1 MRAHNNCEWA
11 IVPRTPES
19 TPQMCPQPL
28 AGLRIVNTR
37 ASRQA
42 ASLTRALKT
51 AGAHVLHYPAI
62 EILPSAESKSLDAA
76 LNALAAGRFDWLIV
90 TSANTAYVMADR
102 LSELGIALGNVAHS
116 RTRVAAIGAATAT
129 AVEEELHLRVDFMPP
144 QAIAES
150 LAGSLPASKGDCVFL
165 PQSALARPILL
176 EALRMTGAEVTAVSA
191 YHTAVGR
198 GGDDL
203 PQLFSQGA
211 VDAITFTS
219 ASTVHNFLR
228 RLQAELQRDCE
239 DGGEERNA
247 PAHSEIR
254 PPSSLLPS
262 LFSHA
267 AVACIGP
274 VTADA
279 ARSHHLP
286 VHVVVE
292 NHTLE
297 GLVQG
302 IETYFAA
309 NRL

>member
-1 MRAHNNCEWA
+1 MRSYHSSKEA

-28 AGLRIVNTR
+28 SGLRIVNTR

-42 ASLTRALKT
+42 ASLTRALKS

-116 RTRVAAIGAATAT
+116 MTRVAAIGAATAA

-165 PQSALARPILL
+165 PQSALARPVLL
-176 EALRMTGAEVTAVSA
+176 EALRMIGAEVTAVSA
-191 YHTAVGR
+191 YHTAIGR

-203 PQLFSQGA
+203 PQQFSQGA

-219 ASTVHNFLR
+219 ASTVHNCVR
-228 RLQAELQRDCE
+228 RLQAELQGDCE
-239 DGGEERNA
+239 DGGEQRNA
-247 PAHSEIR
+247 PAHREVR
-254 PPSSLLPS
+254 PHSSRLS
-262 LFSHA
+262 TLFSHA

-286 VHVVVE
+286 VRVVAE

-302 IETYFAA
+302 METYFSA

>member
-1 MRAHNNCEWA
+1 MRPQFSCEEDNL
-11 IVPRTPES
+11 PPTPES

-62 EILPSAESKSLDAA
+62 EILPGAESKSLDTA
-76 LNALAAGRFDWLIV
+76 LNSLAAGRFDWLIV

-102 LSELGIALGNVAHS
+102 LSALGIALGNVTHS
-116 RTRVAAIGAATAT
+116 KTRVAAIGAATAA
-129 AVEEELHLRVDFMPP
+129 AVENKLHLRVDFIPP

-150 LAGSLPASKGDCVFL
+150 LAGSLPGSKGDSVFL
-165 PQSALARPILL
+165 PQSALARPVLL
-176 EALRMTGAEVTAVSA
+176 EALRKAGAEVTAVSA
-191 YHTAVGR
+191 YNIAVGR

-203 PQLFSQGA
+203 PGLFSEGA

-219 ASTVHNFLR
+219 ASTVHNFIR
-228 RLQAELQRDCE
+228 RLQAELQGDCE
-239 DGGEERNA
+239 DGEEERSA
-247 PAHSEIR
+247 PAPSEIR
-254 PPSSLLPS
+254 PPSIPLSTLL
-262 LFSHA
+262 SHA

-279 ARSHHLP
+279 ALSHHLP
-286 VHVVVE
+286 VRVVAE

-302 IETYFAA
+302 MKAFFAA

>member
-1 MRAHNNCEWA
+1 
-11 IVPRTPES
+11 
-19 TPQMCPQPL
+19 MCSQPL

-37 ASRQA
+37 AARQA
-42 ASLTRALKT
+42 GSLTRALKT
-51 AGAHVLHYPAI
+51 AGAHVLHFPAI
-62 EILPSAESKSLDAA
+62 EILPSAESMSLDTA

-102 LSELGIALGNVAHS
+102 LSVLGIALGKVAHS
-116 RTRVAAIGAATAT
+116 RTRVAAIGAATAA
-129 AVEEELHLRVDFMPP
+129 AVEDELHLRVDFMPP

-150 LAGSLPASKGDCVFL
+150 LANSLPVSKGDCVFL
-165 PQSALARPILL
+165 PQSALARPVLR

-191 YHTAVGR
+191 YHTSVGR

-203 PQLFSQGA
+203 PQLLSQGA
-211 VDAITFTS
+211 VDVITFTS
-219 ASTVHNFLR
+219 ASTVHNFVR
-228 RLQAELQRDCE
+228 RLQAELQGDCE
-239 DGGEERNA
+239 DGGEERST
-247 PAHSEIR
+247 PPHSGIR
-254 PPSSLLPS
+254 LPSPLLPT

-286 VHVVVE
+286 VRVVAE
-292 NHTLE
+292 KHNFESLI
-297 GLVQG
+297 QG
-302 IETYFAA
+302 MKTYFAA